1 MLLVV
6 IDDANPKE
14 NTMSQRFKQAVI
26 DDVQSNHVGAALL
39 ERLLDLFEY
48 AMRSV
53 AVTLVREAGFHT
65 DDFVT
70 SKATDCDGFTLAIRQ
85 IFPGKR
91 DAWAGVFERGD
102 QRLDVIG
109 HLE

>member
-6 IDDANPKE
+6 IDDANPK

-26 DDVQSNHVGAALL
+26 DDVQSNHVGAALQ

-53 AVTLVREAGFHT
+53 AVTLVREAKFHT

-70 SKATDCDGFTLAIRQ
+70 SRATGCDGFTLAIHQ

-91 DAWAGVFERGD
+91 NAWAGVFERGG
-102 QRLDVIG
+102 QRLEALG